1 MATNEDLQ
9 SELRAL
15 SLEVRSLRD
24 EVERL
29 KGGETAE
36 SPLPKVEPPAPK
48 PAAQVVIDS
57 PKADQP
63 SAPKPAPAERTETFA
78 DLVRKAKGLPPAPK
92 ASGASGPLR
101 AAPAAP
107 RDYSSAFTE
116 KFIGEK
122 MLQYVGALILG
133 LGVIFFLIWRAQHT
147 SPHERAFMAAAAGA
161 VLVGLGVYVRAR
173 PPYQGLS
180 GALLGGGWSVLYIT
194 AYAVYHFE
202 PVKIVDSPQVAL
214 GLMLAAAGGMIAH
227 ALSTGSRPFRLYAV
241 GLTYFL
247 LLFLRAD
254 IASFD
259 LFLLMLAASAA
270 IAVESGEADVLIPAL
285 IGYHVNYV
293 PVYFHTI
300 GLPPADHT
308 AANFAQPFGWLAGG
322 YLIVALMPFVPRTRE
337 RLFTEAQKSILDSAL
352 CLNAALF
359 ALVAGSMGRVYFG
372 HASLPRAG
380 ALSAL
385 FLLPAIGHLRVLG
398 RAAASVSLGG
408 VIPLAL
414 MAAAVFEMP
423 DPMWKLVAWVGVSTG
438 WVFIGLFLNQPVWRA
453 AGLCMA
459 LLTFMFYTEVARRG
473 EDARRAAAMALFVFS
488 GLSYFFS
495 RFHRLWLADPEEWE
509 KPVTE
514 YWLYIGTASLVLGL
528 WGALDAAPFL
538 CCLVALAIVGEH
550 LAVRLSRVHLW
561 VQAAALELGFGFYS
575 FFVDYGTGAAGI
587 GISPR
592 LLVTAVVIGAYLYLL
607 FADPMD
613 EELARRWEPF
623 SLAEQRRALSWML
636 LAVAAFAVYREF
648 DGRLRLPIWAFTSL
662 ALFWLGREK
671 KSADFRAQAML
682 LAGGTA
688 LEAGVSYLTAPA
700 ALMAPLTVPRVLL
713 FWSSIAALLGGLS
726 FAKAGASEDE
736 RDDQAATMFA
746 LLALVLGAAYFAKE
760 LDRVQLTLAWTGLGI
775 SFLAGGIAL
784 GWRELRLPG
793 LGLLGLCVAKALL
806 SDTANLPLPHRVA
819 SFVALGVVLILA
831 STLYNKAGAGE

>member
-1 MATNEDLQ
+1 MPTNEELQ
-9 SELRAL
+9 AQLREL

-29 KGGETAE
+29 KGGEAA
-36 SPLPKVEPPAPK
+36 PVAAPPVLRAEPPPPKREAP
-48 PAAQVVIDS
+48 PPPPEATAPS
-57 PKADQP
+57 PSP
-63 SAPKPAPAERTETFA
+63 VPTFE
-78 DLVRKAKGLPPAPK
+78 DLVRKAKGQAPLPK
-92 ASGASGPLR
+92 ASGPLR
-101 AAPAAP
+101 ASPAAA
-107 RDYSSAFTE
+107 RDYSSAFSE

-133 LGVIFFLIWRAQHT
+133 LGVVFFLIWRAQHT
-147 SPHERAFMAAAAGA
+147 SPHERALMAAAAGA
-161 VLVGLGVYVRAR
+161 ALIGLGVYVRSR
-173 PPYQGLS
+173 PPYQNLS

-202 PVKIVDSPQVAL
+202 PVKIVTSPQTAL
-214 GLMLAAAGGMIAH
+214 GLLIAAAGGMVAH
-227 ALSTGSRPFRLYAV
+227 AISTGSRTFRLYAFSLV
-241 GLTYFL
+241 YFL
-247 LLFLRAD
+247 LLFCRAD

-259 LFLLMLAASAA
+259 LFLLLLAASAM
-270 IAVESGEADVLIPAL
+270 IAVESGEADVLLPSL
-285 IGYHVNYV
+285 IGFHANYL
-293 PVYFHTI
+293 PVYFRTI
-300 GLPPADHT
+300 GLPPAEHT
-308 AANFAQPFGWLAGG
+308 VANFTQPFGWLAGG
-322 YLIVALMPFVPRTRE
+322 YLIVALMPFVPRARA
-337 RLFTEAQKSILDSAL
+337 RLNTEPQARLLDAAL

-385 FLLPAIGHLRVLG
+385 FLLPAIGHLKVLG
-398 RAAASVSLGG
+398 RKAASVSLGG
-408 VIPLAL
+408 VLPLAL
-414 MAAAVFEMP
+414 MAASVFEMP
-423 DPMWKLVAWVGVSTG
+423 DPMWKLIAWVGVSTG
-438 WVFIGLFLNQPVWRA
+438 WVFIGLFLGQPVWRA

-473 EDARRAAAMALFVFS
+473 EEARRAAAMALFVFS

-509 KPVTE
+509 KPATE

-538 CCLVALAIVGEH
+538 CCLVALAIIGEH
-550 LAVRLSRVHLW
+550 LAVRLGRVHLW

-575 FFVDYGTGAAGI
+575 FFVDYGAAAPTI
-587 GISPR
+587 GVSPR
-592 LLVTAVVIGAYLYLL
+592 ILVTAVVVGAYLYLL
-607 FADPMD
+607 CADPME
-613 EELARRWEPF
+613 EELSSRWAPF
-623 SLAEQRRALSWML
+623 SRAEQRRAISWML
-636 LAVAAFAVYREF
+636 LAVASFAVYREF

-662 ALFWLGREK
+662 GLFWLGRTM
-671 KSADFRAQAML
+671 KSADYRAQAL
-682 LAGGTA
+682 ILAGGTA

-700 ALMAPLTVPRVLL
+700 ALLSSLTLPRAALY
-713 FWSSIAALLGGLS
+713 WSSIGALLGALAA
-726 FAKAGASEDE
+726 AKSPEAEEE

-760 LDRVQLTLAWTGLGI
+760 LDRVQMTLAWTGLGI
-775 SFLAGGIAL
+775 SFLAGGIVL

-819 SFVALGVVLILA
+819 SFVALGVVLIFA
-831 STLYNKAGAGE
+831 SSLYNRAGSGE

>member
-9 SELRAL
+9 AELREL

-29 KGGETAE
+29 KGVPPAE
-36 SPLPKVEPPAPK
+36 EPPAKAAVLEAKAPAAPAAVK
-48 PAAQVVIDS
+48 PA
-57 PKADQP
+57 
-63 SAPKPAPAERTETFA
+63 ETFE
-78 DLVRKAKGLPPAPK
+78 DLVRKAKGL
-92 ASGASGPLR
+92 GPLER
-101 AAPAAP
+101 ASARAAAPAERKTAP
-107 RDYSSAFTE
+107 AAARDYSSAFTE

-122 MLQYVGALILG
+122 MLQYVGALILA
-133 LGVIFFLIWRAQHT
+133 LGVVFFLIWRAQYS
-147 SPHERAFMAAAAGA
+147 SPFERAFMAACAGA
-161 VLVGLGVYVRAR
+161 TLVGLGL
-173 PPYQGLS
+173 LS
-180 GALLGGGWSVLYIT
+180 GARPRYRNLTGALVGGGWSILYIT

-214 GLMLAAAGGMIAH
+214 GLLLAVAGGMIAH
-227 ALSTGSRPFRLYAV
+227 ALAMGSRPLRLYAF

-247 LLFLRAD
+247 LLFCRAD

-259 LFLLMLAASAA
+259 LFLLLLAASAA

-285 IGYHVNYV
+285 LGFHANYA
-293 PVYFHTI
+293 PVYLRTI
-300 GLPPADHT
+300 GLPPGEHT
-308 AANFAQPFGWLAGG
+308 AANFAQPFGWLAVG
-322 YLIVALMPFVPRTRE
+322 YLIVALMPFVPRTRA
-337 RLFTEAQKSILDSAL
+337 RLWTQSQKSILDSAL
-352 CLNAALF
+352 SLNAALF

-372 HASLPRAG
+372 HASLPRAA
-380 ALSAL
+380 ALSSL
-385 FLLPAIGHLRVLG
+385 FLLPAIGHLKVLG
-398 RAAASVSLGG
+398 RKAASVSLGG
-408 VIPLAL
+408 VLPLAL

-423 DPMWKLVAWVGVSTG
+423 DPMWKLFAWVGVSTG
-438 WVFIGLFLNQPVWRA
+438 WVFIGLFLDQSVWRA

-514 YWLYIGTASLVLGL
+514 YWLYIGTAALVLGL

-550 LAVRLSRVHLW
+550 LAVGLGRVHLW
-561 VQAAALELGFGFYS
+561 VQAAVLELGFGFYS
-575 FFVDYGTGAAGI
+575 FFVDYGSGAGALGVA
-587 GISPR
+587 PR
-592 LLVTAVVIGAYLYLL
+592 LLVTAVVIGAYAYLL

-613 EELARRWEPF
+613 EALAARWEPF
-623 SLAEQRRALSWML
+623 SRADQRRALSWML

-662 ALFWLGREK
+662 GLFWLGRTR

-682 LAGGTA
+682 LAAGAA
-688 LEAGVSYLTAPA
+688 LEAGTSYLTAPA
-700 ALMAPLTVPRVLL
+700 VLLSELTVPRAALY
-713 FWSSIAALLGGLS
+713 WSSIGALLGGLS
-726 FAKAGASEDE
+726 LAKASQAAED

-746 LLALVLGAAYFAKE
+746 VLAVVLGAAYFAKE
-760 LDRVQLTLAWTGLGI
+760 LDRVQLTMAWTGLGI
-775 SFLAGGIAL
+775 AFLGGGLAL

-806 SDTANLPLPHRVA
+806 SDTANLPLPNRVA
-819 SFVALGVVLILA
+819 SFVALGVVLIFA
-831 STLYNKAGAGE
+831 STLYNRAGSGE

>member
-9 SELRAL
+9 AELRAL

-29 KGGETAE
+29 KGGSAAV
-36 SPLPKVEPPAPK
+36 SALPRTEAPAPKPEPPAPK
-48 PAAQVVIDS
+48 PAGPLKS
-57 PKADQP
+57 SPPPKAARME
-63 SAPKPAPAERTETFA
+63 SFE
-78 DLVRKAKGLPPAPK
+78 DLVRKAKGLPPLPK
-92 ASGASGPLR
+92 PADSPRS
-101 AAPAAP
+101 APAAP

-147 SPHERAFMAAAAGA
+147 SPHERALMAALAGA
-161 VLVGLGVYVRAR
+161 ALVGLGLYTRER
-173 PPYQGLS
+173 DPYRNLS

-202 PVKIVDSPQVAL
+202 PVKIIDSPEAGL
-214 GLMLAAAGGMIAH
+214 GVLLAAAGGMIAH
-227 ALSTGSRPFRLYAV
+227 ALHTGSRPFRLYAFS
-241 GLTYFL
+241 LTYFL
-247 LLFLRAD
+247 LLFCRAD
-254 IASFD
+254 MASFD
-259 LFLLMLAASAA
+259 LFLVLLAASAA
-270 IAVESGEADVLIPAL
+270 IAVESGEADVLIPSL
-285 IGYHVNYV
+285 LGFHLNYV
-293 PVYFHTI
+293 PTYFHTI
-300 GLPPADHT
+300 GLPPAEHT
-308 AANFAQPFGWLAGG
+308 PANFAQPFAWLAVG
-322 YLIVALMPFVPRTRE
+322 YLIVALMPFVPRTRA
-337 RLFTEAQKSILDSAL
+337 RLQTEDQKGILDAAL

-372 HASLPRAG
+372 HASLPRAA
-380 ALSAL
+380 ALCSL

-473 EDARRAAAMALFVFS
+473 EEARRAAAMALFVFS

-495 RFHRLWLADPEEWE
+495 RFHRVWLADPEEWE

-514 YWLYIGTASLVLGL
+514 YWLYIGTAALVLGL

-550 LAVRLSRVHLW
+550 LAVGLGRVHLW

-575 FFVDYGTGAAGI
+575 FFVDYGSGTPVI

-613 EELARRWEPF
+613 EELTKRWEPF
-623 SLAEQRRALSWML
+623 SLAEQRRAVSWML

-662 ALFWLGREK
+662 GLFWLGREK

-688 LEAGVSYLTAPA
+688 IEAGVSYLTAPA

-713 FWSSIAALLGGLS
+713 FWSSIGALIGGLA
-726 FAKAGASEDE
+726 FAKSGAAEAD

-760 LDRVQLTLAWTGLGI
+760 LDRVQLTMAWTGLGI
-775 SFLAGGIAL
+775 AFLAGGLVL

-819 SFVALGVVLILA
+819 SFVALGVVLIFA
-831 STLYNKAGAGE
+831 SSLYNKAGAGE